1 MKRFTLSLI
10 VLALVGVPRALLA
23 LDDWDR
29 AVDIAVCY
37 QGAAYSSAEAHVKK
51 LLEAHQLNG
60 IILEFYHDKDG
71 KMEMVSLE
79 HKPEGFLILVQDNTV
94 AAARKLLQKE
104 RSHGLKIDLL
114 HRSLFFPE
122 RNKKEF
128 ILKNGSWDAPNSD
141 YKPVPKA

>member
-1 MKRFTLSLI
+1 MKRCALFLI
-10 VLALVGVPRALLA
+10 AFAVFAVPPISWA

-29 AVDIAVCY
+29 AVDVAVCY
-37 QGAAYSSAEAHVKK
+37 RGPADRATEAHVKK

-60 IILEFYHDKDG
+60 IILEFHYDKRG
-71 KMEMVSLE
+71 KMQMVSLQD
-79 HKPEGFLILVQDNTV
+79 KPDGFLILVRDDTV
-94 AAARKLLQKE
+94 TAARKLLRKE

-141 YKPVPKA
+141 YKPAP

>member
-1 MKRFTLSLI
+1 MKSRTSFLVALAV
-10 VLALVGVPRALLA
+10 VLVPHISCA

-37 QGAAYSSAEAHVKK
+37 QGPAYAAAEARVKT
-51 LLEAHQLNG
+51 LLEAQQLNG
-60 IILEFYHDKDG
+60 IILEFYYDKDG

-79 HKPEGFLILVQDNTV
+79 HKPEGFLILVKDNTV
-94 AAARKLLQKE
+94 TAARKLLQKE

-128 ILKNGSWDAPNSD
+128 ILKNGSWDAPKSE
-141 YKPVPKA
+141 YKSMP